1 MILLLLQL
9 SASEYSTFIVLESSI
24 LLVFGICKCSCL
36 PSSAEALGSWSMFFL
51 PALPDLRH
59 VALQFFWSVK
69 KNPMIESILSPLH
82 ALLSRLLSLRHW
94 SELYC
99 CSWTMMFLSPYQV
112 WGMLRHN
119 SFGQLIS
126 FFRPRKSRNQWLSR
140 LLLPLTC
147 LLFNF
152 SVFCCSWTM
161 MLLMPYQIWRM
172 LRHILLVSWFC
183 SSFQGKAEIDDW
195 V

>member
-1 MILLLLQL
+1 MPAFF
-9 SASEYSTFIVLESSI
+9 SRGV
-24 LLVFGICKCSCL
+24 
-36 PSSAEALGSWSMFFL
+36 GSWTMFFL

-69 KNPMIESILSPLH
+69 ENPMIESILSPLH
-82 ALLSRLLSLRHW
+82 ALLSRFLSLRHW

-99 CSWTMMFLSPYQV
+99 CSWTMMFFSPYQV

-147 LLFNF
+147 LLCNF
-152 SVFCCSWTM
+152 SVFCIFAAAVEPWCSWCLTR
-161 MLLMPYQIWRM
+161 YDACC
-172 LRHILLVSWFC
+172 VTF
-183 SSFQGKAEIDDW
+183 F
-195 V
+195 